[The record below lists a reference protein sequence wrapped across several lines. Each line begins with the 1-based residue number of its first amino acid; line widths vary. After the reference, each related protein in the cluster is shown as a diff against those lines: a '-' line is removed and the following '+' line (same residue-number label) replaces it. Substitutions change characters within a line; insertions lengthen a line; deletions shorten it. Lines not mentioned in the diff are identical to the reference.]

1 MSEVK
6 LVRCVITPVHAGDNL
21 AKPPLMLNGKKYP
34 YEFGK
39 QVELPENVV
48 EMVKSVFDALNVEI
62 IDDTATESPADVLTH
77 DDGNGDGAAASQ
89 GGTDAGGADAPT
101 DPAPEAQAA
110 AKKSPAKR
118 K

>member
-1 MSEVK
+1 MSDTK
-6 LVRCVITPVHAGDNL
+6 LVSCIITPAHPGDML
-21 AKPPLMLNGKKYP
+21 AKPPLMLNGKKYA

-39 QVELPENVV
+39 QIKLPENVV
-48 EMVKSVFDALNVEI
+48 EVAQGVDTLNVEI

-110 AKKSPAKR
+110 AEKAPAKR